1 MSVMASY
8 TSDNMD
14 QDQPVIMTGDMT
26 KTNLLRQYQDQQ
38 PVMYDR

>member
-14 QDQPVIMTGDMT
+14 QDQPVMTGDMT